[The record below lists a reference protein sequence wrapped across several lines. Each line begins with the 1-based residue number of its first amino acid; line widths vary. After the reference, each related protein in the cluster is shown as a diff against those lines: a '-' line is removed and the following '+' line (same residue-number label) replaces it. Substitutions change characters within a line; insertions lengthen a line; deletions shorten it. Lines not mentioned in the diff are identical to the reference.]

1 MPKLVRQCQN
11 VVVMLI
17 LENMTNEHVKVAS
30 QTVMIAGTFVK
41 TIKRRQLVLSSL
53 KIKAD
58 KLKKAFLLF

>member
-1 MPKLVRQCQN
+1 MSIFSIREKVMPKLVRQCQN

-41 TIKRRQLVLSSL
+41 TIKRRQ
-53 KIKAD
+53 
-58 KLKKAFLLF
+58 